1 MNKQREAKKKY
12 EAGSKT
18 AMTNEKLQH
27 LSDMGFEWSV
37 KKERDDAMWNQRFEE
52 LREFKDEHG
61 HCRVTLKLSRM
72 LGKWLDKHRNNK
84 KIIAGRTE
92 VRAVKLEAIGFFD
105 A

>member
-1 MNKQREAKKKY
+1 MY
-12 EAGSKT
+12 EAGLKT
-18 AMTNEKLQH
+18 SMTDEKLQH

-37 KKERDDAMWNQRFEE
+37 KKERDDAIWNQRFEE
-52 LREFKDEHG
+52 LREFNEEHG
-61 HCRVTLKLSRM
+61 HCRVPRSSKKLGR
-72 LGKWLDKHRNNK
+72 WVDHQRNNK